1 MQLVGATKS
10 FIHRPFL
17 LQGIQLGAFGG
28 GTAALLL
35 AGLYQGL
42 AAWAPEMA
50 PFLNWTTWALVSAGL
65 LVLGLL
71 IALASTFFAVNKYLR
86 LHTDKL
92 YAQ

>member
-1 MQLVGATKS
+1 LS
-10 FIHRPFL
+10 RPFFFEL
-17 LQGIQLGAFGG
+17 TFLILDKVNPPAKFGG
-28 GTAALLL
+28 GAAALLL

>member
-1 MQLVGATKS
+1 
-10 FIHRPFL
+10 
-17 LQGIQLGAFGG
+17 
-28 GTAALLL
+28 
-35 AGLYQGL
+35 
-42 AAWAPEMA
+42 MA